1 MRTTKQLYRVDRR
14 QISMIRFIFEAY
26 EGLAV
31 VTTVDPTAGVVSLSV
46 APGCEDTAKTI
57 MDDLARDI
65 LIEPLELTSKEV
77 LSVKC

>member
-31 VTTVDPTAGVVSLSV
+31 VTTVDS
-46 APGCEDTAKTI
+46 
-57 MDDLARDI
+57 
-65 LIEPLELTSKEV
+65 
-77 LSVKC
+77 

>member
-31 VTTVDPTAGVVSLSV
+31 VTTMDPTAGIIALSV
-46 APGCEDTAKTI
+46 APGCEDTATTI

-65 LIEPLELTSKEV
+65 LIEPLESTSKEV
-77 LSVKC
+77 LSVKF

>member
-14 QISMIRFIFEAY
+14 QISLIRFIFEAY

-31 VTTVDPTAGVVSLSV
+31 VTTLDPTAGVVSLSV
-46 APGCEDTAKTI
+46 APGCENTAKSI

-65 LIEPLELTSKEV
+65 LIEPLE
-77 LSVKC
+77 

>member
-31 VTTVDPTAGVVSLSV
+31 VTTVDSAAGVVSLSV
-46 APGCEDTAKTI
+46 APGCEDTAKAI

-65 LIEPLELTSKEV
+65 LIEPLR
-77 LSVKC
+77 

>member
-31 VTTVDPTAGVVSLSV
+31 VTTVDPAAGVVSLSV
-46 APGCEDTAKTI
+46 APGCEDTATSI

-65 LIEPLELTSKEV
+65 LIETL
-77 LSVKC
+77 

>member
-14 QISMIRFIFEAY
+14 QISLIRFIFEAY

-65 LIEPLELTSKEV
+65 LIEPLA
-77 LSVKC
+77 

>member
-14 QISMIRFIFEAY
+14 QISMIRFILEAY
-26 EGLAV
+26 EGLSV

-57 MDDLARDI
+57 MEDLARDI
-65 LIEPLELTSKEV
+65 LIEPLR
-77 LSVKC
+77 